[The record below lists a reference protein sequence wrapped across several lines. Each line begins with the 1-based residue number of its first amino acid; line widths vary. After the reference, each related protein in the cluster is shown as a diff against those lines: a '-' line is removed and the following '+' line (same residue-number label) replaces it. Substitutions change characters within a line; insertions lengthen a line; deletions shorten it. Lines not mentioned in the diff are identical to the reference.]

1 MDTNILQKE
10 NRFAK
15 AAIQVILEK
24 PGQLY
29 NPLYLY
35 GEETKRKGL
44 VLNIVKESTKKGLKV
59 VQKKAKNI
67 EEGQPE
73 ADILILDE
81 LEQIEEDVEKQNQ
94 LVDRINER
102 IDETK
107 QMVFWANKS
116 PEQLQL
122 IDKLKSRLTCGLVVD
137 ID

>member
-1 MDTNILQKE
+1 MDTNILQEE
-10 NRFAK
+10 NKFAK

-24 PGQLY
+24 PGKLY

-122 IDKLKSRLTCGLVVD
+122 IDKLKSRLTWGLVVD

>member
-15 AAIQVILEK
+15 AAIQVILE
-24 PGQLY
+24 
-29 NPLYLY
+29 
-35 GEETKRKGL
+35 
-44 VLNIVKESTKKGLKV
+44 NIVKESTKKGLKV

-107 QMVFWANKS
+107 QMVF
-116 PEQLQL
+116 
-122 IDKLKSRLTCGLVVD
+122 
-137 ID
+137 